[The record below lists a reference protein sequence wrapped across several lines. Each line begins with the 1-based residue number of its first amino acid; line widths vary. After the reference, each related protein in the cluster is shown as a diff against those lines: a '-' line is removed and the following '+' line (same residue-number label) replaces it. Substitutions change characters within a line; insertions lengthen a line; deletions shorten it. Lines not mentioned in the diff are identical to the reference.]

1 MMLLYGLQMIMMSLI
16 LIKEG
21 YVYAKHAG
29 TATLTATK
37 DNASVTCVIKVEA
50 LHPYLSQESLDVY
63 TSEPATLTVNDFW
76 CTYN

>member
-1 MMLLYGLQMIMMSLI
+1 MMQLYGLQMIMI
-16 LIKEG
+16 VIDINQEG

-50 LHPYLSQESLDVY
+50 LHPYLSQESFRCIYIRTCY
-63 TSEPATLTVNDFW
+63 TYSE
-76 CTYN
+76 